1 MTDSHPMSLL
11 KSFNDILSDEK
22 DESNTLYINIKL
34 LCNSLWKTNDFDFT
48 RDIEN
53 KIPTIFWSSTNTI
66 QVFSNPVNFLDGS
79 YCDFVLA
86 KKILRFLV
94 TREKVFLPVHW
105 KKLTTILPYFELEY
119 IQKNIREYKEPFFT
133 PNKKITNESYRHTA
147 LGKVEIFPIQKS
159 IPMLLRDIQKI
170 NFYDPLEYL
179 NVTYPNFLDNR
190 GTPLFVNINDKQH
203 FFKILDEKNILVLPE
218 NLDNV
223 GLNRKIF
230 LLDSFRFQEL
240 ISFFGNTNVHSNS
253 NNYCSKNHFASYKK
267 LIFELNDTTENN
279 IKDSSQSDNELQVEH
294 KIDLNNVSDLYLLTT
309 KSKLLTSHQREL
321 RLKLKQKIYYKNRN
335 NNQVS
340 ELNIPS
346 LSSENVVIKQVVD
359 LENTNDLYL
368 LNTKPKLL
376 SPTQKKLRLNLKKR
390 INYKNKNIPQESKLK
405 IPVLSAEEIYLL
417 KIKPRFLSPPQT
429 KLRLQLKKNI
439 LREQSIL

>member
-66 QVFSNPVNFLDGS
+66 QVFSNPVTFLDGS

-86 KKILRFLV
+86 KKILCFLV

-105 KKLTTILPYFELEY
+105 KKLTIILPYFQLEY
-119 IQKNIREYKEPFFT
+119 IQKNIREYKEPYFT

-218 NLDNV
+218 NLDSV
-223 GLNRKIF
+223 GLNRKNF

-267 LIFELNDTTENN
+267 TDI
-279 IKDSSQSDNELQVEH
+279 
-294 KIDLNNVSDLYLLTT
+294 
-309 KSKLLTSHQREL
+309 
-321 RLKLKQKIYYKNRN
+321 
-335 NNQVS
+335 
-340 ELNIPS
+340 
-346 LSSENVVIKQVVD
+346 
-359 LENTNDLYL
+359 
-368 LNTKPKLL
+368 
-376 SPTQKKLRLNLKKR
+376 
-390 INYKNKNIPQESKLK
+390 
-405 IPVLSAEEIYLL
+405 
-417 KIKPRFLSPPQT
+417 
-429 KLRLQLKKNI
+429 
-439 LREQSIL
+439 